1 MNARGHRLDATQHTD
16 WVELSSAFGAASA
29 WQATIN
35 QLITREAKT
44 RDPRKKMH
52 LRLMLLNA
60 QTQLE
65 LTQ

>member
-16 WVELSSAFGAASA
+16 WVEISNAFGPALA
-29 WQATIN
+29 WQAAIN

-65 LTQ
+65 LAR

>member
-1 MNARGHRLDATQHTD
+1 MNARGQRLDATQHTD
-16 WVELSSAFGAASA
+16 WVELSGAFGPAVA
-29 WQATIN
+29 WQTTIQ

-44 RDPRKKMH
+44 SDPRKKMH

>member
-1 MNARGHRLDATQHTD
+1 MNAKGHHLNAAQHTD
-16 WVELSSAFGAASA
+16 WVELASAFGAASA
-29 WQATIN
+29 WQATIK

-44 RDPRKKMH
+44 SDPRKKMH